1 MVHSRRVIVARA
13 RPRLS
18 RSRAKHS
25 MSGRLAWNRRR
36 WCWWHQLAYWRKS
49 SSYASRVR
57 PLYPA
62 RNPASA
68 SRSVLVNTDATGMRA
83 AEGVV
88 VVIGHLPGRAETQ
101 EAGPAAAPATMIH
114 LTVRPDRMTTQRHIQ
129 LPQPARHSD
138 RKARRIAEYEFPS
151 ARSNAAAS
159 ARISAGS
166 AGMGRR
172 PLRARDS
179 ARPTALE
186 CRPHGRQVPRRLSIV
201 NPRSRGAAQP
211 GCGMVAY

>member
-1 MVHSRRVIVARA
+1 MGHNRRGMVARA
-13 RPRLS
+13 RPRVS

-138 RKARRIAEYEFPS
+138 RKARRIAESALQAHQVQASHGVPISTIPAHAGPS
-151 ARSNAAAS
+151 AES
-159 ARISAGS
+159 G
-166 AGMGRR
+166 
-172 PLRARDS
+172 
-179 ARPTALE
+179 
-186 CRPHGRQVPRRLSIV
+186 
-201 NPRSRGAAQP
+201 
-211 GCGMVAY
+211 